1 MTRPVFQNPHLD
13 GSSFTLTA
21 GSTGILLLHGF
32 TATTVE
38 VRPLAEFLHAQ
49 GYSVSAPLLPGHGT
63 RPEDMFRIQW
73 MQWVNTAEDALL
85 KLIKVSPRLFLAG
98 ESMGGLLSLYLAA
111 RYRDICGVILYA
123 PAIKIKNIWQACL
136 LAPFKKIMPKKYLK
150 DENGAVQ
157 DALPWQGYNVL
168 PIPAVCQLSKLQK
181 VVRSELPAVTQ
192 PTLIFQGKKDTTIDP
207 DGANEIYSAI
217 SSVDKELILL
227 ENSGHCVVLDV
238 DLEQIQKLTLDF
250 IRRIE

>member
-1 MTRPVFQNPHLD
+1 M
-13 GSSFTLTA
+13 
-21 GSTGILLLHGF
+21 
-32 TATTVE
+32 
-38 VRPLAEFLHAQ
+38 AEFLHSN

-63 RPEDMFRIQW
+63 SPEDMLRIQW

-85 KLIKVSPRLFLAG
+85 KFIKVSPRLFLAG
-98 ESMGGLLSLYLAA
+98 ESMGALLSLYLAA

-136 LAPFKKIMPKKYLK
+136 LAPFKKFMPKKYLK
-150 DENGAVQ
+150 DDDGVEQN
-157 DALPWQGYNVL
+157 ALPWQGYNVL

-181 VVRSELPAVTQ
+181 IVRSELPAVNQ
-192 PTLIFQGKKDTTIDP
+192 PAIIFQGKQDTTIDP
-207 DGANEIYSAI
+207 DGASEIYSAI
-217 SSVDKELILL
+217 SSVDKHLIWL

-238 DLEQIQKLTLDF
+238 ELEQVKNLTLNF